1 MTTTDDA
8 TDLPTCWEVQPQ
20 HGLCTNLQATPTPD
34 EMNENTRGAQDMY
47 LKEFSN
53 PKVYAKQS

>member
-34 EMNENTRGAQDMY
+34 EMNENAWCAGHVPEGIF
-47 LKEFSN
+47 K
-53 PKVYAKQS
+53 P